1 MSSSDSTISFDRQL
15 HFGVLAIRYGY
26 IRSEDFFIAL
36 KTWVANKTLS
46 IGDILVDLD
55 ALETD
60 DRGVIERLVI
70 GNLSAPAI
78 DPLSCLFEA
87 VRPFSSSF
95 GLALRGMKD
104 ASIDATLDALDRMR
118 NECLTDDPF
127 RSEPMM
133 SDMSVL
139 RSKSVQDSGPDLS
152 DDEIPIPRFT
162 YLDPPDAPETLGM
175 LGNHRIVR
183 LLGEGAYGSVFL
195 GFDTRLHRNVAVKVL
210 KPNVGDSAPARR
222 RFLREARAGAQ
233 VDHHNVVRV
242 YNVEEKPLPY
252 LIMEFVD
259 GVTLHQHIKNR
270 GPLPFTEVL
279 EFSRQ
284 LAEGIAAAHD
294 AKLVHRDIKPPNIL
308 IASGANPVIKITDF
322 GLVRVT
328 YEACIS
334 ESDEIHGTPVFMS
347 PEQAKGR
354 STISFVSDLFSL
366 GSVMYTMTTGRPPF
380 EAGNTMAIL
389 RKVMSETPRPIHD
402 FAPDTPAWFVDLVS
416 RLMSKRRSE
425 RALRIGSARNVAKFL
440 KRKRIE
446 YDSGEMPA
454 PQEVTDDP
462 LNQDTLEFE
471 NG

>member
-1 MSSSDSTISFDRQL
+1 MSSSDTPITFDRQMY
-15 HFGVLAIRYGY
+15 FGVLAIRYGY

-36 KTWVANKTLS
+36 RVWIANKSIS
-46 IGDILVDLD
+46 IGEILVDLD
-55 ALETD
+55 ALESD
-60 DRGVIERLVI
+60 DRGVIDRLVVE
-70 GNLSAPAI
+70 NMSASSH
-78 DPLSCLFEA
+78 DSLRCLFDA

-104 ASIDATLDALDRMR
+104 ESIDATLDSLERMR
-118 NECLTDDPF
+118 NERSTVDAS

-133 SDMSVL
+133 SEMSVL

-210 KPNVGDSAPARR
+210 KPTVGDSAPARR

-233 VDHHNVVRV
+233 VDHRNVVRV

-259 GVTLHQHIKNR
+259 GETLHNRIKNQ
-270 GPLPFTEVL
+270 GPLPFPEVL

-294 AKLVHRDIKPPNIL
+294 ARLVHRDIKPPNIL
-308 IASGANPVIKITDF
+308 IAAGPNPVIKITDF

-328 YEACIS
+328 YEAAIS
-334 ESDEIHGTPVFMS
+334 ESDEIHGTPVYMS

-366 GSVMYTMTTGRPPF
+366 GSVMYTMATGRPPF
-380 EAGNTMAIL
+380 QAGSTMAIL
-389 RKVMSETPRPIHD
+389 RKVMFENPLPILD
-402 FAPDTPAWFVDLVS
+402 FAPETPVWFVDVVN

-425 RALRIGSARNVAKFL
+425 RAERIGSARNLAKFL
-440 KRKRIE
+440 KRKQTE
-446 YDSGEMPA
+446 LDSGEMPL
-454 PQEVTDDP
+454 PGDVRPDP
-462 LNQDTLEFE
+462 LNQDTAELDLS
-471 NG
+471 